1 MSLLQEQITRLLQLI
16 NASKL
21 PAELTEQTTL
31 SASDWGVVS
40 QGTTDAMKVSMSL
53 LRGFLGTYNATTNTP
68 TLSDV
73 TGLEG
78 DSYEVTVAGT
88 QDFGSGSITMAIG
101 DVIEFRN
108 SKWRKSGD
116 ITTFSPTIVGV
127 AKGDILVYDGVS
139 AWINLGVGT
148 DGYVL
153 QANSASTYGV
163 NWATTPALQNL
174 DDVLTQGNTSTLTA
188 RVGKLEIDSASSYMD
203 VVGGEMV
210 LSNTGAVKIEN
221 FTAGNYIKV
230 GTNTFVVNSVGGAN
244 EAIFSTSNLSASR
257 TYNMPNVGGTLAMS
271 VNGFLADAN
280 GNIVIS
286 GLVSPPVNA
295 KGDIY
300 THNGT
305 SVDKLAVGTDTYILS
320 ADSTEATGL
329 KWIANTGGSGDDVS
343 TFPEKTGALVG
354 TDRLVGLSGATDF
367 SETISGIP
375 LSIFNNDAGWTSNT
389 GNVTK
394 VGTPV
399 DNQVGVWTGD
409 GTIEGTADLN
419 FVNRILQI
427 GQDDVASGV
436 LSVFG
441 HTTGQTFGGQVR
453 IYTSS
458 DYTASLL
465 YYNIVADT
473 DDLSIEKNNGTELLK
488 YDFGLNKWITT
499 LPIEANSFVKTGGLS
514 TEFLKADGT
523 VDSSTYLT
531 GITGETLSDLS
542 DIPTEPTGGAI
553 QYYLRYDDTG
563 DTFSWVDIT
572 TLGGGA
578 SSWID
583 LTDTDPT
590 TYVGSAGYLVR
601 VNATPNGLEFVDGTT
616 LFASSGHTHTLSD
629 LSDVPAET
637 TGTTSF
643 YVLRWNDNT
652 DSFAWYDDAG
662 YGGGSGT
669 FLSLTDTPSDFTGSA
684 GYLLRVNATPNAV
697 EFVDGTT
704 LFASTSHTHT
714 LSDLSDVPA
723 EPTGGS
729 ANYFLQWADTGDT
742 FSWVD
747 VSTLGGGGIGGSIA
761 NTQMAYGTGVDTIG
775 GNANFTYN
783 SGTNALTLA
792 GNTSVINLGSVN
804 VTTTDKTGVVA
815 VSNGVDSSTST
826 MYDDYI
832 QTLWSGIGYIRM
844 TVDATE
850 PRLQFFNDASSFIL
864 ELNTATITGSAK
876 LITFPNA
883 TGTVALTSDLGSY
896 LPTSATLSDLSDI
909 PAEPTGGAI
918 QYYLRYD
925 DTGDTFSWVDITTL
939 GGGSGDDVSTFA
951 EKTGDLVGTDRLVGN
966 TGGTDFLETI
976 NQIPLGIFNLD
987 FQSGLITLS
996 TGVTIQGNA
1005 TQLTATSTG
1014 QQTFN
1019 SGGNINLFSD
1029 ENVYIEIDADNTQ
1042 TNRQFGVKNNSGA
1055 TYLLLIDESGSATL
1069 PQTEIADITSAGA
1082 KAIITKEYGD
1092 ANYLGGGTYT
1102 ASNGLTMVGNDVQF
1116 GGTLTAN
1123 ITMTAST
1130 FSTQWNGTNSSYLLN
1145 LNNTAGSGGTAL
1157 RAHSDNAYGVHATSG
1172 GTLNEA
1178 LYAINTNSG
1187 TNNYFASVKIGR
1199 GSSGTVA
1206 TNFGSGIEFELE
1218 NSTNSNRQV
1227 GDLKFIWTDPIDA
1240 SRTAK
1245 FVLSLVNSGVVGDKM
1260 TVTAG
1265 GDVQATSFN
1274 GVALTTGGSA
1284 TTYLDGTGNYSTPTG
1299 GGIGGSI
1306 TDNQIAV
1313 GAATANNIEGQAS
1326 FTYDVSTFTQAI
1338 GVNDTSTGSLWLYGN
1353 STNGGGVLRIYNGAT
1368 VDTTNEYWQLSSGAN
1383 GSLTL
1388 GASTTGG
1395 NVFLTTGA
1403 GQLGFSSNY
1412 FYADSTNIKIYKG
1425 GSENFDLSGT
1435 GVGNNL
1441 LFRFGDYLGDG
1452 NSFYASIDQANLAI
1466 TAGANDSVAGNL
1478 WLYGN
1483 TTTTSGEMRIY
1494 NGATDDTTFDYW
1506 RIRGLTGSLRIDANV
1521 SSAYLALSTNA
1532 VLSSPAGFYQI
1543 SVSNG
1548 GHFFG
1553 DSAGDG
1559 LLQMAGSASA
1569 DTVLIELG
1577 DYDGVGNGFA
1587 VQVSQATTRLNIL
1600 NGFLAIGG
1608 VNITATPAE
1617 LNLLDLSGLTAGQVL
1632 RASGASSAA
1641 WASLTISDISG
1652 ITATASEINLL
1663 DLSGLTAGWVLSADS
1678 ATSASWKAQ
1687 SVNGQTVVVG
1697 DHGTAS
1703 TDEVVNVCYGTSATP
1718 PSAATVTEG
1727 ALYIQYTA

>member
-465 YYNIVADT
+465 YYNIHADT
-473 DDLSIEKNNGTELLK
+473 DDLAIEKNNGTELLK

-723 EPTGGS
+723 EPTGTS

-783 SGTNALTLA
+783 SATNALTLA

-876 LITFPNA
+876 LQTFQNA
-883 TGTVALTSDLGSY
+883 SGTIALTSDITGTNSGTNTGDQTITN
-896 LPTSATLSDLSDI
+896 TSAATSHTVTLSAS
-909 PAEPTGGAI
+909 
-918 QYYLRYD
+918 
-925 DTGDTFSWVDITTL
+925 
-939 GGGSGDDVSTFA
+939 GGSIQ
-951 EKTGDLVGTDRLVGN
+951 LVEGSN
-966 TGGTDFLETI
+966 
-976 NQIPLGIFNLD
+976 
-987 FQSGLITLS
+987 ITLTTS
-996 TGVTIQGNA
+996 GTASNGIVTIA
-1005 TQLTATSTG
+1005 ST
-1014 QQTFN
+1014 
-1019 SGGNINLFSD
+1019 
-1029 ENVYIEIDADNTQ
+1029 
-1042 TNRQFGVKNNSGA
+1042 
-1055 TYLLLIDESGSATL
+1055 
-1069 PQTEIADITSAGA
+1069 
-1082 KAIITKEYGD
+1082 
-1092 ANYLGGGTYT
+1092 GGGTYT

-1412 FYADSTNIKIYKG
+1412 FYVDSTNIKIYKG
-1425 GSENFDLSGT
+1425 GQENFDLSGT

>member
-68 TLSDV
+68 ALSDV

-153 QANSASTYGV
+153 TSNSASTYGV

-244 EAIFSTSNLSASR
+244 EAIFTTSNLSASR

-280 GNIVIS
+280 GDITIS
-286 GLVSPPVNA
+286 GLVAPPVNA

-320 ADSTEATGL
+320 ADSLEPTGL

-453 IYTSS
+453 IYTSA

-578 SSWID
+578 STWID

-590 TYVGSAGYLVR
+590 TYVGSAGYFVR
-601 VNATPNGLEFVDGTT
+601 VNATPNGLEFVNPTLQVITDAGATTDNTVTIQSPAATNRFLNVFSDGSTNGGYINSDGQIGVFQGVASIVLDPLATSPRTRYKNSSNQT
-616 LFASSGHTHTLSD
+616 LDLTADLHSANITVHLPASAGTLALVGANLSTFTNDSGFITGNQTITLSG
-629 LSDVPAET
+629 DVT
-637 TGTTSF
+637 
-643 YVLRWNDNT
+643 
-652 DSFAWYDDAG
+652 
-662 YGGGSGT
+662 GSGT
-669 FLSLTDTPSDFTGSA
+669 TAITTTISA
-684 GYLLRVNATPNAV
+684 GSVDIAMLSATGTPDATTFLRGDNTWA
-697 EFVDGTT
+697 
-704 LFASTSHTHT
+704 
-714 LSDLSDVPA
+714 VPA
-723 EPTGGS
+723 
-729 ANYFLQWADTGDT
+729 
-742 FSWVD
+742 
-747 VSTLGGGGIGGSIA
+747 GGGTIGGSIA
-761 NTQMAYGTGVDTIG
+761 NNQIAIGAVTANTIEG
-775 GNANFTYN
+775 SANFTWD
-783 SGTNALTLA
+783 GTNMIVYAPVNDDNPT
-792 GNTSVINLGSVN
+792 INLGSSSTNDLEIQAQYEFGTQVLDFVDFVSRSSSATAN
-804 VTTTDKTGVVA
+804 KGTFRFYVDGTAGTVA
-815 VSNGVDSSTST
+815 VSFDDLGVNLGNGKVLMHNDTEILSATALATQVQVGVNSLNSGTGASASTYWRGDGTWATPGGSGDVTAASNFTNDDRLIRSDGVLKGVQASGVTLTDTNDMSGINVLTATTIQNGTIQLSGGNITGAVLITDGTNTYIQNSAGNILVGGTAFTSTIVLGATGNSITVGTGIDVDGSVQFLDYGSGTIGLDTQTYFLGVDG
-826 MYDDYI
+826 
-832 QTLWSGIGYIRM
+832 SGN
-844 TVDATE
+844 VVE
-850 PRLQFFNDASSFIL
+850 V
-864 ELNTATITGSAK
+864 TA
-876 LITFPNA
+876 
-883 TGTVALTSDLGSY
+883 
-896 LPTSATLSDLSDI
+896 
-909 PAEPTGGAI
+909 PTGG
-918 QYYLRYD
+918 
-925 DTGDTFSWVDITTL
+925 
-939 GGGSGDDVSTFA
+939 GDDVSTFA
-951 EKTGDLVGTDRLVGN
+951 EKTGNLVGTDRLVGN
-966 TGGTDFLETI
+966 SAGTDFLETI
-976 NQIPLGIFNLD
+976 NQIPLSIF
-987 FQSGLITLS
+987 
-996 TGVTIQGNA
+996 
-1005 TQLTATSTG
+1005 
-1014 QQTFN
+1014 
-1019 SGGNINLFSD
+1019 
-1029 ENVYIEIDADNTQ
+1029 DN
-1042 TNRQFGVKNNSGA
+1042 
-1055 TYLLLIDESGSATL
+1055 
-1069 PQTEIADITSAGA
+1069 
-1082 KAIITKEYGD
+1082 
-1092 ANYLGGGTYT
+1092 
-1102 ASNGLTMVGNDVQF
+1102 SNGLLFPNSTLTLRNPANTFSYTLVHGAITAARNITLPALSGNDTFVFEAQSQSMSNK
-1116 GGTLTAN
+1116 T
-1123 ITMTAST
+1123 ITAST
-1130 FSTQWNGTNSSYLLN
+1130 FNGVTLTTGGLATQYLDGTGNYSTP
-1145 LNNTAGSGGTAL
+1145 SGGGIGGSITDNQIAVGATTANNIEGSASFTYDVATFTQSIGVNDTSAGNLWLYGANTSVGGVL
-1157 RAHSDNAYGVHATSG
+1157 RIYNGATVDTENNFFQVQADG
-1172 GTLNEA
+1172 NGDFLMQG
-1178 LYAINTNSG
+1178 NTTGAFFTYDSG
-1187 TNNYFASVKIGR
+1187 TGNIA
-1199 GSSGTVA
+1199 
-1206 TNFGSGIEFELE
+1206 
-1218 NSTNSNRQV
+1218 
-1227 GDLKFIWTDPIDA
+1227 
-1240 SRTAK
+1240 
-1245 FVLSLVNSGVVGDKM
+1245 LVNN
-1260 TVTAG
+1260 VT
-1265 GDVQATSFN
+1265 ATSFN
-1274 GVALTTGGSA
+1274 GVALTTAGSA

-1306 TDNQIAV
+1306 ADNQIAV

-1326 FTYDVSTFTQAI
+1326 FTFDVATQLMSI
-1338 GVNDTSTGSLWLYGN
+1338 GVNDSDAGFIALYGN
-1353 STNGGGVLRIYNGAT
+1353 GTASLQGGELRLHTAADYDTNYDYFHIKANGGNLVIENNVGTAQTGYLSIGAT
-1368 VDTTNEYWQLSSGAN
+1368 V
-1383 GSLTL
+1383 TL
-1388 GASTTGG
+1388 A
-1395 NVFLTTGA
+1395 
-1403 GQLGFSSNY
+1403 
-1412 FYADSTNIKIYKG
+1412 
-1425 GSENFDLSGT
+1425 
-1435 GVGNNL
+1435 
-1441 LFRFGDYLGDG
+1441 
-1452 NSFYASIDQANLAI
+1452 
-1466 TAGANDSVAGNL
+1466 
-1478 WLYGN
+1478 
-1483 TTTTSGEMRIY
+1483 
-1494 NGATDDTTFDYW
+1494 
-1506 RIRGLTGSLRIDANV
+1506 
-1521 SSAYLALSTNA
+1521 A
-1532 VLSSPAGFYQI
+1532 VNGFYNLTI
-1543 SVSNG
+1543 GSA
-1548 GHFFG
+1548 GHQMA
-1553 DSAGDG
+1553 DSAGDKYFD
-1559 LLQMAGSASA
+1559 ATGSCAA
-1569 DTVLIELG
+1569 DTSVLQFG
-1577 DYDGVGNGFA
+1577 DYDGVGNGFS
-1587 VQVSQATTRLNIL
+1587 VVFQQALTRLNIIGGHLAIAGVQVL
-1600 NGFLAIGG
+1600 NGTTLGSGVVSSSLTSVGTITSGTWNSTIQIGG
-1608 VNITATPAE
+1608 VTVTASASE
-1617 LNLLDLSGLTAGQVL
+1617 LNLLDLSGLSVGQVL

-1678 ATSASWKAQ
+1678 ATTASWKAQ